1 MGSSG
6 KSEPVD
12 RKSDSLLFPLRP
24 DPPGTARQRGSISE
38 ARDWLIRMQL
48 RVADH
53 VRVNVLAPDVPL
65 DMPLERT
72 PEREQAAKAAISQL
86 TQSGK
91 LRFPERVSRK
101 MVVFNILNEVF
112 GLGPLEPLLEPEE
125 VTEVMVNGPYIIYIE
140 RDGKL
145 IESGH
150 KFLDDDHLERIIK
163 RIAKPLGRE
172 VNYDHPLL
180 DARLPSGSRVN
191 AVIRPCAVDGPS
203 ITIRKF
209 AKHRFTIEDLINFGS
224 MTKKMAYFLRALVL
238 ARQNVVV
245 SGGTGSGKT
254 TLVNALS
261 AFIPEGERIVTIEDA
276 AELSMKQRHVVRLET
291 KRPSLESPTHVTIR
305 DLIKNALRMRPER
318 IVIGEC
324 RSGEALDMLQ
334 AMNTGHDGSIT
345 TVHSNSPRDCVSRLE
360 TLVLMSGVDL
370 PVLVVRRQIASAVHW
385 IVQASRLR
393 DGSRKITHITEVQRM
408 EGEVVIMN
416 TVFEFDDEGDGPDGK
431 VQGTHIATG
440 TRPSDIGVFAQH
452 NITFKNDFFT

>member
-1 MGSSG
+1 VPSRQP
-6 KSEPVD
+6 EQVD
-12 RKSDSLLFPLRP
+12 RSRDPLLLPLRP
-24 DPPGTARQRGSISE
+24 DPPGTPRQRGSISE
-38 ARDWLIRMQL
+38 ARDWLLRMQL

-53 VRVNVLAPDVPL
+53 IRVNVLAPDVPL

-72 PEREQAAKAAISQL
+72 PDNEKKAMETIAQL
-86 TQSGK
+86 TNSGK

-101 MVVFNILNEVF
+101 LVVFNILNEVF
-112 GLGPLEPLLEPEE
+112 SLGPLEPLLEPEE

-140 RDGKL
+140 RGGKL
-145 IESGH
+145 LESGH
-150 KFLDDDHLERIIK
+150 KFLDDEHLERIIK
-163 RIAKPLGRE
+163 RIIKPLGRE
-172 VNYDHPLL
+172 VSYDHPLV
-180 DARLPSGSRVN
+180 DARLGDGSRVN
-191 AVIRPCAVDGPS
+191 AVIRPCSIDGPS
-203 ITIRKF
+203 ITVRKF
-209 AKHRFTIEDLINFGS
+209 AKHRFTMEDLMKFGS
-224 MTKKMAYFLRALVL
+224 LSKKMAYFLRALVL
-238 ARQNVVV
+238 ARQNIVV

-261 AFIPEGERIVTIEDA
+261 AFIPEEERIVTIEDA

-291 KRPSLESPTHVTIR
+291 KRPSVESPTEVTIR
-305 DLIKNALRMRPER
+305 DLIKNSLRMRPER

-345 TVHSNSPRDCVSRLE
+345 TVHSNNPRDCISRLE

-408 EGEVVIMN
+408 EGDVVILN
-416 TVFEFDDEGDGPDGK
+416 PVFEFDDEGDGANGK
-431 VQGTHIATG
+431 VRGTHIATG
-440 TRPSDIGVFAQH
+440 TRPGNRVVFEQYG
-452 NITFKNDFFT
+452 IKFKSDFFT

>member
-1 MGSSG
+1 MGG
-6 KSEPVD
+6 TKSEQVD
-12 RKSDSLLFPLRP
+12 RARDSLLLPLRP
-24 DPPGTARQRGSISE
+24 DPPGTSRQRGSISE

-48 RVADH
+48 RVADRI
-53 VRVNVLAPDVPL
+53 RVNVLAPGVPL

-72 PEREQAAKAAISQL
+72 PEAEKKALEAISTL
-86 TQSGK
+86 TKSGK
-91 LRFPERVSRK
+91 LRFPERVSK
-101 MVVFNILNEVF
+101 KLVVFNILNEVF
-112 GLGPLEPLLEPEE
+112 GLGPLEPLLDPEE
-125 VTEVMVNGPYIIYIE
+125 VTEIMVNGPYIVYIE
-140 RDGKL
+140 RGGKL
-145 IESGH
+145 VESGH

-163 RIAKPLGRE
+163 RIIKPLGRE
-172 VNYDHPLL
+172 VSYDHPLV
-180 DARLPSGSRVN
+180 DARLMDGSRVN
-191 AVIRPCAVDGPS
+191 AVIRPCAIDGPS

-209 AKHRFTIEDLINFGS
+209 AKHRFTIEDLIRFDS
-224 MTKKMAYFLRALVL
+224 LTKKMAYFLRALVL
-238 ARQNVVV
+238 ARMNVVV

-291 KRPSLESPTHVTIR
+291 KRASVESPSEVTIR
-305 DLIKNALRMRPER
+305 DLIKNSLRMRPER
-318 IVIGEC
+318 IIIGEC

-345 TVHSNSPRDCVSRLE
+345 TVHANNPRDCISRLE

-408 EGEVVIMN
+408 EGDVVILN
-416 TVFEFDDEGDGPDGK
+416 PVFEFEDDGDDSDGK
-431 VQGTHIATG
+431 IRGRHIATG
-440 TRPSDIGVFAQH
+440 NRPGDISAFRKHG
-452 NITFKNDFFT
+452 ISFKSDFFT